1 MSEGEDR
8 EKDVD
13 PQGGDDEDGDES
25 KSFSFN

>member
-1 MSEGEDR
+1 MSEGDDR

-25 KSFSFN
+25 KTFFN